1 MNIKVISKLE
11 NHYKGVEV
19 FFENEM
25 FKKIISIYLSFLS
38 SNI

>member
-19 FFENEM
+19 SFENEM
-25 FKKIISIYLSFLS
+25 YKKLFQFI
-38 SNI
+38 